1 VRYREKQRI
10 HRRRKKLRE
19 NREESVHPWKRE
31 KINPANSLLI
41 SSIQSAGA
49 AFAPDAKARPLPRS
63 VLLWLNLVCLD
74 APLVA
79 ICWEWVFARSLHL
92 AVTVSSTIA
101 LFLTA
106 WFIYVVDR
114 FTDSISLSADVPKSA
129 REMFCF
135 THRRLWLFLMPVI
148 ALFDAAIVCSRL
160 DHETRVQGVILAAV
174 AGLYFVVNNRFS
186 KIWTALPVK
195 EIAIGALFAAG
206 TLLVFAPHIAA
217 ARSTISF
224 AALLFAA
231 LCWLNC
237 ASIAF
242 WERDLD
248 RAQRKH
254 SVATRWPQAA
264 AFAPA
269 ASITLAVASGALG
282 FVDHQLGPLAICL
295 SLSAALLAALPL
307 APVSRDERTALADLV
322 LLTPLGLLVAE
333 KIL

>member
-1 VRYREKQRI
+1 ME
-10 HRRRKKLRE
+10 
-19 NREESVHPWKRE
+19 RE

-49 AFAPDAKARPLPRS
+49 TSTPDGAERALPRG

-79 ICWEWVFARSLHL
+79 ICWQWAFARSLHL
-92 AVTVSSTIA
+92 AVTVGSTIA

-129 REMFCF
+129 REIFCF

-148 ALFDAAIVCSRL
+148 ASLDAAIVCSRL
-160 DHETRVQGVILAAV
+160 DHGTQVHGVILAAV

-186 KIWTALPVK
+186 KIWIAIPVK

-217 ARSTISF
+217 ARSTIAF
-224 AALLFAA
+224 AAFLFAA

-237 ASIAF
+237 VSIAF

-254 SVATRWPQAA
+254 SAATRWPQAA
-264 AFAPA
+264 AFPPA
-269 ASITLAVASGALG
+269 ATITLALAAGALD
-282 FVDHQLGPLAICL
+282 FFDHQLGALAICL
-295 SLSAALLAALPL
+295 GLSALLLGALHLV
-307 APVSRDERTALADLV
+307 PVSRDERTALADLV
-322 LLTPLGLLVAE
+322 LLTPLALFVTE

>member
-10 HRRRKKLRE
+10 HRRNKKLQE
-19 NREESVHPWKRE
+19 NREESIHPWKHE
-31 KINPANSLLI
+31 EINPANSILI
-41 SSIQSAGA
+41 DPVQSVGA
-49 AFAPDAKARPLPRS
+49 TSTPDGTERALPRGA
-63 VLLWLNLVCLD
+63 LLWLNLLCLD

-79 ICWEWVFARSLHL
+79 ICWQWVFARSLHL
-92 AVTVSSTIA
+92 AVTASSTMA

-135 THRRLWLFLMPVI
+135 THRRLWLLLMPAI
-148 ALFDAAIVCSRL
+148 ALFDVAIVCSRL
-160 DHETRVQGVILAAV
+160 DHGTRVHGVILAAA

-186 KIWTALPVK
+186 KIWTAIPIK

-206 TLLVFAPHIAA
+206 TLLVFAPHLAS
-217 ARSTISF
+217 ARSTTAF
-224 AALLFAA
+224 AAFLFAA

-237 ASIAF
+237 VSIAF

-248 RAQRKH
+248 WAQRKH
-254 SVATRWPQAA
+254 SVATRWPQVA
-264 AFAPA
+264 AFAPT
-269 ASITLAVASGALG
+269 ASITLALAAGALD
-282 FVDHQLGPLAICL
+282 FFDHQLAPLAICL
-295 SLSAALLAALPL
+295 GLSAVLLGALHV

-322 LLTPLGLLVAE
+322 LLTPLMLFVTE

>member
-1 VRYREKQRI
+1 M
-10 HRRRKKLRE
+10 
-19 NREESVHPWKRE
+19 
-31 KINPANSLLI
+31 
-41 SSIQSAGA
+41 
-49 AFAPDAKARPLPRS
+49 PDGNARAMPRS
-63 VLLWLNLVCLD
+63 VLPWLNLVCLD

-79 ICWEWVFARSLHL
+79 ICWQWVFARSLHL

-135 THRRLWLFLMPVI
+135 THQRLWLFLMPVI
-148 ALFDAAIVCSRL
+148 ALFDVAIVCSRL
-160 DHETRVQGVILAAV
+160 DYETRVHGIILAAV

-186 KIWTALPVK
+186 KIWTAIPIK
-195 EIAIGALFAAG
+195 EMAIGALFAAG

-237 ASIAF
+237 VSIAF

-254 SVATRWPQAA
+254 SVATRWPHAA
-264 AFAPA
+264 SFAPA

-295 SLSAALLAALPL
+295 GLSAALLAALHL

-322 LLTPLGLLVAE
+322 LLTPLALFVTE

>member
-1 VRYREKQRI
+1 
-10 HRRRKKLRE
+10 
-19 NREESVHPWKRE
+19 
-31 KINPANSLLI
+31 
-41 SSIQSAGA
+41 
-49 AFAPDAKARPLPRS
+49 
-63 VLLWLNLVCLD
+63 
-74 APLVA
+74 
-79 ICWEWVFARSLHL
+79 
-92 AVTVSSTIA
+92 
-101 LFLTA
+101 
-106 WFIYVVDR
+106 
-114 FTDSISLSADVPKSA
+114 
-129 REMFCF
+129 MFCF

-148 ALFDAAIVCSRL
+148 ALFDVGIVCSRL
-160 DHETRVQGVILAAV
+160 DHETRVHGVILAAV

-186 KIWTALPVK
+186 KIWTAIPIK

-217 ARSTISF
+217 ANSTIAF

-237 ASIAF
+237 VSIAF

-264 AFAPA
+264 FAPA
-269 ASITLAVASGALG
+269 ASITIALASGALD

-295 SLSAALLAALPL
+295 GLSAALLASLHL